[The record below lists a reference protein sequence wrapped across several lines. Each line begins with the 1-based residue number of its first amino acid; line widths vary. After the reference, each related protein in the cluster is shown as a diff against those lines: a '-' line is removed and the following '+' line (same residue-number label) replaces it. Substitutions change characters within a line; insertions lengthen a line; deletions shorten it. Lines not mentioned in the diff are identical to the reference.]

1 MCVRINGYCALFMSH
16 VILPFVRSR
25 RKGTELEGTI
35 QNLLAQLDRA
45 PLFLFVSKIVLY
57 KLTATEM

>member
-16 VILPFVRSR
+16 VILPFVTSR

-35 QNLLAQLDRA
+35 QNLLAQPDRA
-45 PLFLFVSKIVLY
+45 PLFVSKIVLY
-57 KLTATEM
+57 KLTATEI